1 MTFYQ
6 QHRGLAFACP
16 PYQPS
21 PGTTAFVLSLRSI
34 RLSGNGDLD
43 LDTGL
48 DVDDDLL
55 DDLGGGVEAKKKKKR
70 TTALA
75 YLVLRLLLVPEVCR
89 CTYSMRRLWMRIS

>member
-1 MTFYQ
+1 MPSVP
-6 QHRGLAFACP
+6 A
-16 PYQPS
+16 QPGHHS
-21 PGTTAFVLSLRSI
+21 VCLEYLGSN

-55 DDLGGGVEAKKKKKR
+55 DDLGGGVEAKKK

-75 YLVLRLLLVPEVCR
+75 YLVLRVLLVPEVCR